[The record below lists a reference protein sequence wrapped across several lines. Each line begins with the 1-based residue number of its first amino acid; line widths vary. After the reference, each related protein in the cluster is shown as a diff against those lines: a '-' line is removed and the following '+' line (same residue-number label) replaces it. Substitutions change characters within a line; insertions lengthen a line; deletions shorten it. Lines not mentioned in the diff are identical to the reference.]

1 MDAIREGVII
11 KIGLIRINL
20 NCCVVVESAY
30 KPISEDI
37 AASFSRVLNSIV
49 PFPEAEIEKALAIS
63 QVKTIPK
70 KSFFICEGQ
79 KPHSFA
85 FVYRGL
91 FRYAYI
97 DQKGR
102 DFTKGF
108 FPELS
113 FISSY
118 SALIQNRE
126 SYFSIEA
133 LEDSIILEIPY
144 ETWKRLIKEKLCWHK
159 FLIALLEKGFTTK
172 EKREREFLL
181 LSAEARYSNFKKTY
195 PGLDKRIKQHL
206 IASYLGITPV
216 AFSRMKKKVALT

>member
-20 NCCVVVESAY
+20 NYCVVVESAY
-30 KPISEDI
+30 KPISKDI

-63 QVKTIPK
+63 QVKTISK

-118 SALIQNRE
+118 SALAQNRE

-172 EKREREFLL
+172 ENREREFLL

-216 AFSRMKKKVALT
+216 AFSRMKKKLH